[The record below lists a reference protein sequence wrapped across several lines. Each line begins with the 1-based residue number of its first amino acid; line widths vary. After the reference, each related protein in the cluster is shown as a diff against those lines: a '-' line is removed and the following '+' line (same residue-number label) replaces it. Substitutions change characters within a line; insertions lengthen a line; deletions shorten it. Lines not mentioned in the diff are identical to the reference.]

1 MLQMTNLEK
10 KETDLIEQFE
20 WVEDPLDRYEL
31 IIDIGKSMTQLDE
44 KYHQEEFI
52 VKGCQSTVWLR
63 AYKNDGLIYYE
74 ADSNTVIT
82 KGLIAILVKML
93 SGETAETILNYNMSF
108 IDKLDLRSHLTSQR
122 SNGFSAMIEKMKWFA
137 SVL

>member
-1 MLQMTNLEK
+1 MTNLEK

>member
-1 MLQMTNLEK
+1 MTNLEK
-10 KETDLIEQFE
+10 KEAELIEQFE

-31 IIDIGKSMTQLDE
+31 IIDIGKSMPLLAEQ
-44 KYHQEEFI
+44 YHQEEFI

-63 AYKNDGLIYYE
+63 AYKNEGLIYYE

-93 SGETAETILNYNMSF
+93 SGESADTILSYDMSF

-137 SVL
+137 TVL